1 VLSWSLL
8 EAMSAGCL
16 VIASRTPPVEE
27 VISDGMNGR
36 LVDFFDGDGL
46 ADRIITALA
55 DGDDSL
61 RAAARQTVI
70 ERYDLRSVCLPAYLD
85 LLRTLLPTGQAL

>member
-36 LVDFFDGDGL
+36 LVDFFDGNGL

-85 LLRTLLPTGQAL
+85 LLGTLLPTGQAL